1 MLPILFIFV
10 SYVSNTNPATNMST
24 LTLPEVFDL
33 RLKLKSLEEE
43 VNSGTLSLFDRCDK
57 EDEIL
62 AIREKLGEFDRAKG
76 GDQEECL
83 HCSG

>member
-1 MLPILFIFV
+1 
-10 SYVSNTNPATNMST
+10 MSL

-43 VNSGTLSLFDRCDK
+43 VNSGSLSLFDRCEK

-62 AIREKLGEFDRAKG
+62 SIREKLGEFDRNKTV
-76 GDQEECL
+76 DQEECL

>member
-1 MLPILFIFV
+1 
-10 SYVSNTNPATNMST
+10 MSV

-33 RLKLKSLEEE
+33 RMKLKNLEDE
-43 VNSGTLSLFDRCDK
+43 VSSGTLSLFDRCEK

-62 AIREKLGEFDRAKG
+62 FIREKLGEFDRAKG
-76 GDQEECL
+76 DDQEECL

>member
-1 MLPILFIFV
+1 MAV
-10 SYVSNTNPATNMST
+10 

-33 RLKLKSLEEE
+33 KLRLKSLEEE
-43 VNSGTLSLFDRCDK
+43 VASGALSLFDRCEK

-62 AIREKLGEFDRAKG
+62 SIREKLGEFDRAKG
-76 GDQEECL
+76 SDPEECL

>member
-1 MLPILFIFV
+1 
-10 SYVSNTNPATNMST
+10 MST

-33 RLKLKSLEEE
+33 RLKLKALEEE
-43 VNSGTLSLFDRCDK
+43 IASGTLSLFDRCEK

-62 AIREKLGEFDRAKG
+62 EIKEKLGEFDRAKG
-76 GDQEECL
+76 NNEEECL

>member
-1 MLPILFIFV
+1 
-10 SYVSNTNPATNMST
+10 MSV

-43 VNSGTLSLFDRCDK
+43 VASGALSLFDRCDK

-62 AIREKLGEFDRAKG
+62 SIREKLGEFDRTKG

>member
-1 MLPILFIFV
+1 
-10 SYVSNTNPATNMST
+10 MST

-43 VNSGTLSLFDRCDK
+43 VSSGALSLFDRCEK

-76 GDQEECL
+76 NNEEECL